1 MIKHIITLTILVHLA
16 YGQELED
23 YETEVVSEWSS
34 GQYLNNLDQQCLE
47 DCNRTCTMKCP
58 EANLCNSD
66 EIECGKEKLPPGVWP
81 DCIADDTCV
90 PDNCEC
96 K

>member
-34 GQYLNNLDQQCLE
+34 GQYLNNLVLS
-47 DCNRTCTMKCP
+47 NAYVYIVRVSRI
-58 EANLCNSD
+58 L
-66 EIECGKEKLPPGVWP
+66 
-81 DCIADDTCV
+81 
-90 PDNCEC
+90 
-96 K
+96 